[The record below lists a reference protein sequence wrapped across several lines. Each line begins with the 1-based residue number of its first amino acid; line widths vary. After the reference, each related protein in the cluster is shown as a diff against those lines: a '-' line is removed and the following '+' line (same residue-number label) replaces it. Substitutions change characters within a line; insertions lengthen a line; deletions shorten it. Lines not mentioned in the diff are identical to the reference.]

1 MGEGTL
7 RNRSLRDTTLRGMT
21 EGRDTEEQ
29 QKKKNCDRSEEQDV
43 GSGTEGL
50 DRTLKDRMRHKEKGC
65 WGQD

>member
-29 QKKKNCDRSEEQDV
+29 QQKKTAIGVRN
-43 GSGTEGL
+43 
-50 DRTLKDRMRHKEKGC
+50 RMLGAELRVWTGH
-65 WGQD
+65 